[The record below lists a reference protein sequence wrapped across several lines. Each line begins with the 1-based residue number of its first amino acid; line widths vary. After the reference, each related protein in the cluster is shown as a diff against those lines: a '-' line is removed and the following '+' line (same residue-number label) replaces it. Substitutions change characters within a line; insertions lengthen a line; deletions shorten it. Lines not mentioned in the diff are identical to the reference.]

1 MMDCSSF
8 PLPDLP
14 DIWHNIFMLLDPK
27 DFARASCACKTLK
40 SLCYNDV
47 SFWAHAI
54 HPGARNAI
62 VSLNQIGA
70 NVVSPDTEIKA
81 LRCCMSLAALALGN
95 FQTTLEE
102 DKRILLKECSPS
114 VNAQA
119 TKTKQQVL
127 AIRFRVEKKK
137 ILSGAMARLNEAI
150 AREQK

>member
-1 MMDCSSF
+1 
-8 PLPDLP
+8 
-14 DIWHNIFMLLDPK
+14 MLLDPK

-127 AIRFRVEKKK
+127 AIRVVAYIRVHIFIITSSTLVLSARATNPSVLQFRE
-137 ILSGAMARLNEAI
+137 L
-150 AREQK
+150 

>member
-1 MMDCSSF
+1 
-8 PLPDLP
+8 
-14 DIWHNIFMLLDPK
+14 MLYSK
-27 DFARASCACKTLK
+27 SQTEASRAADAP
-40 SLCYNDV
+40 Y
-47 SFWAHAI
+47 
-54 HPGARNAI
+54 GE
-62 VSLNQIGA
+62 IGA
-70 NVVSPDTEIKA
+70 SVVFPDTEIKA

-102 DKRILLKECSPS
+102 DKRILEECSPS
-114 VNAQA
+114 ANAQA